1 MGNRKDLNN
10 KKTVEQQNDL
20 QVNSVD
26 ENSQVVKT
34 ATEAPVSKTESSTSV
49 ADANK
54 ATANAGSTTN
64 DAVNTTASEAENN
77 EVGTENSAA
86 SEQTEKKKIV
96 ARKDMTWRQ
105 WTWHE
110 MKRNKIAYVM
120 IAPFMFVFI
129 LFTCFPVV
137 LSLAL
142 SFTSFNML
150 ELNWDMFIGISNYT
164 RLFFEDDIFLLACKN
179 TLVFAMITGPVS
191 YILSFLVAWFINEL
205 SPRVRALVTLI
216 FYAPSIAGSVYLI
229 WATLFSDDAYGWV
242 NGVLLDL
249 GLIDSAILW
258 FHDENYAMTL
268 CIVVA
273 LWMSLGTA
281 FLSFIAGLQTINKSL
296 FEAAAVDG
304 IKNRWQ
310 ELWFITLP
318 MMRPQLMFGAVMAIT
333 GSFGFGGVVTALCG
347 FPSVNYSCHT
357 IMHCLEDYG
366 STRWEVGYA
375 SAIAFVLFLIMIGAN
390 TLVNKMLSK
399 VGQ

>member
-1 MGNRKDLNN
+1 MEERNDLFENEEVN
-10 KKTVEQQNDL
+10 QDLQQNSIGNEP
-20 QVNSVD
+20 VNEETEVSDDTQGVNTENQTQNDSEEFVD
-26 ENSQVVKT
+26 NDAASSEVSQT
-34 ATEAPVSKTESSTSV
+34 EEAP
-49 ADANK
+49 
-54 ATANAGSTTN
+54 
-64 DAVNTTASEAENN
+64 
-77 EVGTENSAA
+77 
-86 SEQTEKKKIV
+86 KKKKPI

-110 MKRNKIAYVM
+110 MKRNKVAYLM

-129 LFTCFPVV
+129 LFTVFPVV
-137 LSLAL
+137 LSLIL
-142 SFTSFNML
+142 SFTNFNML
-150 ELNWDMFIGISNYT
+150 ELNWDIFIGLDNYT
-164 RLFFEDDIFLLACKN
+164 RLFFDDDIFLLACKN

-205 SPRVRALVTLI
+205 PPRIRAIITLI
-216 FYAPSIAGSVYLI
+216 FYAQSISGSVYLI

-249 GLIDSAILW
+249 GLIDGAILW
-258 FHDENYAMTL
+258 FHDEKYAMTL

-310 ELWFITLP
+310 ELWYITLP
-318 MMRPQLMFGAVMAIT
+318 MMKPQLMFGAVMAIT

-366 STRWEVGYA
+366 SQRWEVGYA
-375 SAIAFVLFLIMIGAN
+375 SAIAFVVFLIMIGAN
-390 TLVNKMLSK
+390 MLGNKMLSK